1 MPTTTLWVTIGFF
14 FHPPPPPPPCFA
26 AASSFWRMR
35 VGERTGQSEKQLF
48 SAGEIPTWQWLW
60 SVSTALTWDGFSSHA
75 SRLNLG
81 TSLISRTPP
90 RDRCDHN
97 ASPPHTLSHTY
108 THAHAHTWEVD
119 LSLESR
125 EREREKKKGKER
137 GSAASAI
144 RASGQSRQR
153 VCVEETSSE
162 QPAAHLGIVHVQFV
176 IWQVSRFAS
185 DALCVTGYLF
195 ICRWSAPAPRRAW
208 IAQARTRRL
217 HRWLPVCVC
226 RLCGTPNRKKPQL
239 GCTHT
244 LTHTH
249 AEAFFP
255 LPISFHEAGT
265 VTTSCAC
272 SQRIRWYRG
281 TC

>member
-48 SAGEIPTWQWLW
+48 SAGEIPTWQCLW

-97 ASPPHTLSHTY
+97 APPPTRFLTHTHTH
-108 THAHAHTWEVD
+108 THTRERSTCHWRA
-119 LSLESR
+119 
-125 EREREKKKGKER
+125 EREREKKGKER

-255 LPISFHEAGT
+255 SPH
-265 VTTSCAC
+265 
-272 SQRIRWYRG
+272 
-281 TC
+281 

>member
-1 MPTTTLWVTIGFF
+1 
-14 FHPPPPPPPCFA
+14 
-26 AASSFWRMR
+26 MR

-97 ASPPHTLSHTY
+97 APPPPTRFLTHTHTH
-108 THAHAHTWEVD
+108 THTRERSTCHWRA
-119 LSLESR
+119 
-125 EREREKKKGKER
+125 EREREKKGKER

-176 IWQVSRFAS
+176 I
-185 DALCVTGYLF
+185 
-195 ICRWSAPAPRRAW
+195 
-208 IAQARTRRL
+208 
-217 HRWLPVCVC
+217 
-226 RLCGTPNRKKPQL
+226 
-239 GCTHT
+239 
-244 LTHTH
+244 
-249 AEAFFP
+249 
-255 LPISFHEAGT
+255 
-265 VTTSCAC
+265 
-272 SQRIRWYRG
+272 
-281 TC
+281 

>member
-1 MPTTTLWVTIGFF
+1 
-14 FHPPPPPPPCFA
+14 
-26 AASSFWRMR
+26 MR

-97 ASPPHTLSHTY
+97 APPP
-108 THAHAHTWEVD
+108 THAFSHIHTRTRTHVRGRPVTGEQ
-119 LSLESR
+119 R
-125 EREREKKKGKER
+125 ERERKKKGKER

-176 IWQVSRFAS
+176 I
-185 DALCVTGYLF
+185 
-195 ICRWSAPAPRRAW
+195 
-208 IAQARTRRL
+208 
-217 HRWLPVCVC
+217 
-226 RLCGTPNRKKPQL
+226 
-239 GCTHT
+239 
-244 LTHTH
+244 
-249 AEAFFP
+249 
-255 LPISFHEAGT
+255 
-265 VTTSCAC
+265 
-272 SQRIRWYRG
+272 
-281 TC
+281 

>member
-1 MPTTTLWVTIGFF
+1 
-14 FHPPPPPPPCFA
+14 
-26 AASSFWRMR
+26 MR

-97 ASPPHTLSHTY
+97 TPPPTRFLTHTHTH
-108 THAHAHTWEVD
+108 THTRERSTCHWRAE
-119 LSLESR
+119 R
-125 EREREKKKGKER
+125 EREREKKGKER

-176 IWQVSRFAS
+176 I
-185 DALCVTGYLF
+185 
-195 ICRWSAPAPRRAW
+195 
-208 IAQARTRRL
+208 
-217 HRWLPVCVC
+217 
-226 RLCGTPNRKKPQL
+226 
-239 GCTHT
+239 
-244 LTHTH
+244 
-249 AEAFFP
+249 
-255 LPISFHEAGT
+255 
-265 VTTSCAC
+265 
-272 SQRIRWYRG
+272 
-281 TC
+281 